1 MLRYRRGMRF
11 GSRSH
16 DTDTDKLDRTVTS
29 ERDRLV
35 RTLRELADRIEGAPF
50 NRITESVAWLTSA
63 VEPLTQMVDRA
74 LGGHRGK

>member
-1 MLRYRRGMRF
+1 MRF

-35 RTLRELADRIEGAPF
+35 RTLRDLADRIEGAPF
-50 NRITESVAWLTSA
+50 NRISASVAGITSA
-63 VEPLTQMVDRA
+63 VEPLTRMVERA
-74 LGGHRGK
+74 LGGERGK